1 MLMEKITGF
10 IMTAGH
16 LDIEWYQP
24 LNSYRFWTV
33 EALEDLKE
41 AAKRSDFKTYVLDG
55 QVFPLE
61 EYLEVV
67 PEDECEMRELIC
79 SGKLAIGPFYT
90 QFDEWIPSAE
100 NMIRNCLYG
109 KRKAEQFGGYMRA
122 GYLPDNFG
130 HPLQMPQILNNFGI
144 DSLLFMR
151 GMPEI
156 PGGHPDEFLY
166 RGIDGTEVLVSH
178 FRESYSGAFDI
189 FDKDNDPIQPREV
202 PYYGEYLSYEYHREL
217 AWHDDPERIAKNLIA
232 NVHKIKNRYPSDIIA
247 LIAGYDHLP
256 PQINIGESV
265 KKANELQ
272 DQIQFIMG
280 TAEDYVRLVQGQIR
294 QPAVY
299 SMELT
304 GSRYQSILLGALSTR
319 TYLKRQ
325 NFACE
330 ALLERY
336 AEPLDAI
343 ASCWNYP
350 DKPALLDEAWKYMM
364 INSAHDS
371 IHGSSTDEVHVE
383 MEARFAKTRQIAAGV
398 IHDAMAFLGQHTV
411 RWWESLQSV
420 PELQRPV
427 AGIFAKNDGHM
438 HRILPKGLLAYAPV
452 SADFAQPSELW
463 LPIGDHPCCICD
475 REGTHYPTQVLDRE
489 DAERNGKGEVR
500 NSLFPD
506 PIYRKVL
513 FLHPYQASGVDTLAA
528 VPGIGSEY
536 EPLQA
541 GDDFLENE
549 YLRVQVTGSCI
560 QITDKPGQKTYYNL
574 NLLEEEADAGDAWD
588 FSPPWVPGK
597 VIRSSSFPFTSRLA
611 EQGPVRGVLEVSG
624 TMRVPAGLKGDIRL
638 AQEVDLPVSYRITVW
653 RGIKRADVKLTIDNT
668 AKDHRI
674 RLRIPAGLKTDH
686 VLSQQHLAVLKRPIE
701 RPAASEAWYQP
712 PTRLLPFREWIAVE
726 DGTHGM
732 AVAFKGM
739 YDYEAV
745 MNPLSQEPDLYVTL
759 VRGFE
764 KMGRIHMMQREWPA
778 SEAIETP
785 GAQCL
790 GIQEMEWSYIP
801 YETSETDTA
810 PFLPLAQSFLY
821 PPVIHAV
828 RSRSKTE
835 SFDSLPPAFGWDE
848 ENIQFSAYKQ
858 CHDRDGYMLRFF
870 ENQGKRTR
878 ADIRIGSF
886 QKACLS
892 NMNEETLEELD
903 VSDGSVVI
911 DIAPYQAVSLKLTS
925 HERR

>member
-1 MLMEKITGF
+1 MKKIIGF
-10 IMTAGH
+10 IITAGH

-24 LNSYRFWTV
+24 LNSYRFWTI

-61 EYLEVV
+61 EYLEVI
-67 PEDECEMRELIC
+67 PEDETKMRELIRQ
-79 SGKLAIGPFYT
+79 GKLAIGPFYT

-109 KRKAEQFGGYMRA
+109 KKKSEHFGGYMRA

-130 HPLQMPQILNNFGI
+130 HPLQMPQILQNFGI

-151 GMPEI
+151 GMPEV

-166 RGIDGTEVLVSH
+166 KGLDGTKVLVSH

-202 PYYGEYLSYEYHREL
+202 PYYGEYLSFEYHREL
-217 AWHDDPERIAKNLIA
+217 AEHDDPERIAKNLIE
-232 NVHKIKNRYPSDIIA
+232 NVHKIKNRYPSNVIA

-265 KKANELQ
+265 NKANELQ
-272 DQIQFIMG
+272 DEIQFVMG
-280 TAEDYVRLVQGQIR
+280 TAEDYVRLVQKQIN

-299 SMELT
+299 SMELI

-343 ASCWNYP
+343 ASCWQYP

-371 IHGSSTDEVHVE
+371 IHGSSTDEVHTE
-383 MEARFAKTRQIAAGV
+383 MESRFAKTRQIAAGV
-398 IHDAMAFLGQHTV
+398 IHDAMAYLGSYTE
-411 RWWESLQSV
+411 RWWEQLQDIPEIRRSV
-420 PELQRPV
+420 T
-427 AGIFAKNDGHM
+427 AIFARNDGHM

-463 LPIGDHPCCICD
+463 LPIGDNPCCIYD
-475 REGTHYPTQVLDRE
+475 REGNAFPTQILNRE
-489 DAERNGKGEVR
+489 DTEVNGKGEVR
-500 NSLFPD
+500 NSPFPD

-513 FLHPYQASGVDTLAA
+513 FLHPYRAGEVDTLAA
-528 VPGIGSEY
+528 VPGKDSDY
-536 EPLQA
+536 EHLAA
-541 GDDFLENE
+541 GPDFLENE

-560 QITDKPGQKTYYNL
+560 QITDKPGQKTFYHL

-588 FSPPWVPGK
+588 FSPPWIPGK
-597 VIRSSSFPFTSRLA
+597 IVRSSSFAFTSRLA
-611 EQGPVRGVLEVSG
+611 EQGAVRGVLEIAG
-624 TMRVPAGLKGDIRL
+624 TMRVPAGLKGDERL
-638 AQEVDLPVSYRITVW
+638 EEEVTLPVLYQITLW
-653 RGIKRADVKLTIDNT
+653 RGIRRVDVKLRINNT
-668 AKDHRI
+668 ARDHRI
-674 RLRIPAGLKTDH
+674 RLRIPANLKTDH
-686 VLSQQHLAVLKRPIE
+686 ILSQGHLAVLSRPTE
-701 RPAASEAWYQP
+701 RPTENESWYQP
-712 PTRLLPFREWIAVE
+712 PTQLLPFREWLAVE
-726 DGTHGM
+726 DGTNGL
-732 AVAFKGM
+732 AIAFKGM

-745 MNPLSQEPDLYVTL
+745 MNPLSGEPDVYVTL

-764 KMGRIHMMQREWPA
+764 RMGRIHMMQREWPA
-778 SEAIETP
+778 SEAIVTP

-801 YETSETDTA
+801 YQADENEKA

-821 PPVIHAV
+821 PPVIHAI
-828 RSRSKTE
+828 RSKSKE
-835 SFDSLPPAFGWDE
+835 ELFDTLPPSFGWTE
-848 ENIQFSAYKQ
+848 KNIQFSAYKQ
-858 CHDRDGYMLRFF
+858 CLNRDGYILRFF

-878 ADIRIGSF
+878 AVIRIGNF
-886 QKACLS
+886 RKAWMS
-892 NMNEETLEELD
+892 NMSEETLAPLD
-903 VSDGSVVI
+903 VSNGSVVI
-911 DIAPYQAVSLKLTS
+911 DLEPYKAVSLKLAS
-925 HERR
+925 YERR

>member
-1 MLMEKITGF
+1 MKKIIGF
-10 IMTAGH
+10 IITAGH

-24 LNSYRFWTV
+24 LDSYRFWTI

-41 AAKRSDFKTYVLDG
+41 AAKRPDFKAYVLDG
-55 QVFPLE
+55 QIFPLE

-67 PEDECEMRELIC
+67 PEDEPEMRRLIQQ
-79 SGKLAIGPFYT
+79 GKLAVGPFYT

-109 KRKAEQFGGYMRA
+109 KRKSEHFGGYMRA

-130 HPLQMPQILNNFGI
+130 HPLQMPQILKNFGI

-151 GMPEI
+151 GMPEV

-166 RGIDGTEVLVSH
+166 QGLDGTKVLTSH

-202 PYYGEYLSYEYHREL
+202 PYYREYLSFEYHREL
-217 AWHDDPERIAKNLIA
+217 ADHDDPDRIARNLIE
-232 NVHKIKNRYPSDIIA
+232 NVHKIKNRYPSNVIA

-265 KKANELQ
+265 GKANELQ
-272 DQIQFIMG
+272 DEILFVMG
-280 TAEDYVRLVQGQIR
+280 TAEDYVRLVQDHIK
-294 QPAVY
+294 QPVVY
-299 SMELT
+299 NMELI

-343 ASCWNYP
+343 ASCWQHP

-371 IHGSSTDEVHVE
+371 IHGSSTDEVHIE

-398 IHDAMAFLGQHTV
+398 IHDAMACLGSHAA
-411 RWWESLQSV
+411 RWWEQLQNI
-420 PELQRPV
+420 PEASRPV
-427 AGIFAKNDGHM
+427 TALFAKNDGHM
-438 HRILPKGLLAYAPV
+438 HRILPKGLLTYTPV
-452 SADFAQPSELW
+452 SSDFAQPSEVW
-463 LPIGDHPCCICD
+463 LPIGDAPCHIRD
-475 REGTHYPTQVLDRE
+475 RAGNVFPTQVLKRE
-489 DAERNGKGEVR
+489 EIERNGKGDIR
-500 NSLFPD
+500 NSPFPD
-506 PIYRKVL
+506 AIYRKVL
-513 FLHPYQASGVDTLAA
+513 FLHPGHAGEVDSFAA
-528 VPGIGSEY
+528 VPGKN
-536 EPLQA
+536 A
-541 GDDFLENE
+541 GYDHVDAGTDFLENE

-560 QITDKPGQKTYYNL
+560 QITDKPGQKTFYNL

-588 FSPPWVPGK
+588 FSPPWIPGK
-597 VIRSSSFPFTSRLA
+597 IVRSSSFPFTSRLL
-611 EQGPVRGVLEVSG
+611 EQGAVRSVLEIVG
-624 TMRVPAGLKGDIRL
+624 AMRVPAGLKGDERL
-638 AQEVDLPVSYRITVW
+638 LEEVLIPVSYQITLW
-653 RGIKRADVKLTIDNT
+653 RGIRRVDVKLTINNT

-674 RLRIPAGLKTDH
+674 RLRMPANLKTDH
-686 VLSQQHLAVLKRPIE
+686 VLSQGHLAVLSRPVE
-701 RPAASEAWYQP
+701 RPTEDESWYQP
-712 PTRLLPFREWIAVE
+712 PTRLLPFREWLAVE
-726 DGTHGM
+726 DGIHGL

-745 MNPLSQEPDLYVTL
+745 RNPLTQEPDIYVTL

-764 KMGRIHMMQREWPA
+764 RMGRLHMTQRKWPA
-778 SEAIETP
+778 SEAIITP

-801 YETSETDTA
+801 YQTDENDTA
-810 PFLPLAQSFLY
+810 PFLPWVQSFLY
-821 PPVIHAV
+821 PPVVHAI
-828 RSRSKTE
+828 RSKVKE
-835 SFDSLPPAFGWDE
+835 ERFDMLPPSFGWE
-848 ENIQFSAYKQ
+848 ENNIQFSAYKQ
-858 CHDRDGYMLRFF
+858 CLDRDGYILRFF
-870 ENQGKRTR
+870 ENQGKSTRTV
-878 ADIRIGSF
+878 IRIGNF
-886 QKACLS
+886 REAWMS
-892 NMNEETLEELD
+892 NMNEETLESLD
-903 VSDGSVVI
+903 VSDGTVTI
-911 DIAPYQAVSLKLTS
+911 DVEPYKAVTLKLNS
-925 HERR
+925 YERR

>member
-1 MLMEKITGF
+1 MKKIIGF
-10 IMTAGH
+10 IITAGH

-24 LNSYRFWTV
+24 LNSYRFWTI

-55 QVFPLE
+55 QIFPLE
-61 EYLEVV
+61 EYLEVI
-67 PEDECEMRELIC
+67 PEDEPEMRELILQ
-79 SGKLAIGPFYT
+79 GKLAIGPFYT

-109 KRKAEQFGGYMRA
+109 KRKSEYFGGYMRA

-130 HPLQMPQILNNFGI
+130 HPLQMPQILKNFGI

-166 RGIDGTEVLVSH
+166 QGLDGTKILASH

-202 PYYGEYLSYEYHREL
+202 PYYGEYLSFEYHREL
-217 AWHDDPERIAKNLIA
+217 ADHDDPERIAKNLIE
-232 NVHKIKNRYPSDIIA
+232 NVHKIKNRYPSNVIA

-256 PQINIGESV
+256 PQINIGRSV
-265 KKANELQ
+265 SKANELQ
-272 DQIQFIMG
+272 DEILFIMG
-280 TAEDYVRLVQGQIR
+280 TAEDYVKLVQKHIK

-299 SMELT
+299 NMELI

-343 ASCWNYP
+343 ASGWKYP

-371 IHGSSTDEVHVE
+371 IHGSSTDEVHTE

-398 IHDAMAFLGQHTV
+398 IHDAMAYLGSYTV
-411 RWWESLQSV
+411 RWWEQLQNIPEVSRSV
-420 PELQRPV
+420 TAL
-427 AGIFAKNDGHM
+427 FAKNEGHM
-438 HRILPKGLLAYAPV
+438 HRILPKGLLTYAPV
-452 SADFAQPSELW
+452 STDFAQPSEVW
-463 LPIGDHPCCICD
+463 LPIGDTPFHICD
-475 REGTHYPTQVLDRE
+475 QAGNVFPTQVLKRE
-489 DAERNGKGEVR
+489 DIERNGKGDIR
-500 NSLFPD
+500 NSPFPD
-506 PIYRKVL
+506 SIYRKVL
-513 FLHPYQASGVDTLAA
+513 FLHPAHAGEVDTLAA
-528 VPGIGSEY
+528 VPGNDSGYSHVE
-536 EPLQA
+536 A
-541 GDDFLENE
+541 GTDFLENE

-560 QITDKPGQKTYYNL
+560 QITDKPGQKTFYNL

-588 FSPPWVPGK
+588 FSPPWIPGK
-597 VIRSSSFPFTSRLA
+597 IVRSSSFPFTSRLL
-611 EQGPVRGVLEVSG
+611 EQGAVRSVLEIMG
-624 TMRVPAGLKGDIRL
+624 AMRVPAGLKGDERL
-638 AQEVDLPVSYRITVW
+638 EEEVVLPVSYQITLW
-653 RGIKRADVKLTIDNT
+653 RGIRRVDVRLTINNT

-674 RLRIPAGLKTDH
+674 RLRIPANLKTDH
-686 VLSQQHLAVLKRPIE
+686 ILSQGHLAVISRPVE
-701 RPAASEAWYQP
+701 RPVENESWYQP
-712 PTRLLPFREWIAVE
+712 PTQLLPFREWLAAE
-726 DGTHGM
+726 DGTNGL

-745 MNPLSQEPDLYVTL
+745 KNPLSQEPDIYVTL

-764 KMGRIHMMQREWPA
+764 RMGRLHTMQRKWPA
-778 SEAIETP
+778 SEAIITP
-785 GAQCL
+785 EAQCP

-801 YETSETDTA
+801 FQVDENDTA

-821 PPVIHAV
+821 PPVVHAI
-828 RSRSKTE
+828 RSKVKE
-835 SFDSLPPAFGWDE
+835 ERFDMLPPIFGWDE
-848 ENIQFSAYKQ
+848 NNIQFSAYKQ
-858 CHDRDGYMLRFF
+858 CLNRDGYILRFF
-870 ENQGKRTR
+870 ENQGKSTK
-878 ADIRIGSF
+878 AVIRIGNF
-886 QKACLS
+886 RRAWMS
-892 NMNEETLEELD
+892 NMNEETLDSLNVSNGTVTID
-903 VSDGSVVI
+903 VG
-911 DIAPYQAVSLKLTS
+911 PYKAVSLKLNS
-925 HERR
+925 YERR

>member
-1 MLMEKITGF
+1 MEKITGF
-10 IMTAGH
+10 IITAGH

-24 LNSYRFWTV
+24 LNSYRFWTA

-67 PEDECEMRELIC
+67 PEDEDEMRRLIRQ
-79 SGKLAIGPFYT
+79 GKLAIGPFYT

-100 NMIRNCLYG
+100 NIIRNCLYG

-130 HPLQMPQILNNFGI
+130 HPLQMPQILDNFGI

-166 RGIDGTEVLVSH
+166 QGIDGTEVLASH

-202 PYYGEYLSYEYHREL
+202 PYYGEYLSFEYHREL
-217 AWHDDPERIAKNLIA
+217 AEHDDPERIAKNLIA
-232 NVHKIKNRYPSDIIA
+232 NVHKIKERYPSNVVA

-272 DQIQFIMG
+272 DQIHFVMG
-280 TAEDYVRLVQGQIR
+280 TAEDYVRLVQKHLKH
-294 QPAVY
+294 PAVF

-336 AEPLDAI
+336 AEPLSAI
-343 ASCWNYP
+343 ASRWHYP
-350 DKPALLDEAWKYMM
+350 DKPALLHEAWKYMM

-371 IHGSSTDEVHVE
+371 IHGSSTDEVHTE

-398 IHDAMAFLGQHTV
+398 IHDAMAFLGEHMEH
-411 RWWESLQSV
+411 WWNDLQSV
-420 PELQRPV
+420 PEIHLPV
-427 AGIFAKNDGHM
+427 TAIFAKNKGHM
-438 HRILPKGLLAYAPV
+438 HRILPKGLLTYAPV

-463 LPIGDHPCCICD
+463 LPIGDNPCCVCGRD
-475 REGTHYPTQVLDRE
+475 GKPLPTQVLDRE
-489 DAERNGKGEVR
+489 EAEVNGRGEVR

-513 FLHPYQASGVDTLAA
+513 FLYKYQAGGIDTLAA
-528 VPGIGSEY
+528 VPGIKAEY
-536 EPLQA
+536 DHLKA
-541 GDDFLENE
+541 GEDFLENE
-549 YLRVQVTGSCI
+549 YLRVDVTGPCI
-560 QITDKPGQKTYYNL
+560 QITDKPGQKTFYNL

-597 VIRSSSFPFTSRLA
+597 IVRSGSFPFTSRLA
-611 EQGPVRGVLEVSG
+611 EHGPVRGVLEVAG
-624 TMRVPAGLKGDIRL
+624 FMHVPVGLEGDIRL
-638 AQEVDLPVSYRITVW
+638 RQEVTLPVLYRITLW
-653 RGIKRADVKLTIDNT
+653 RGIKRVDIKLTIDNT

-674 RLRIPAGLKTDH
+674 RLRIPANLKTDH
-686 VLSQQHLAVLKRPIE
+686 VLSQGHLAILNRPVN
-701 RPAASEAWYQP
+701 RPAAKESWYQP
-712 PTRLLPFREWIAVE
+712 PTQLLPFREWVAVE
-726 DGTHGM
+726 DGKNGL

-739 YDYEAV
+739 YDYEAI
-745 MNPLSQEPDLYVTL
+745 MNPISQEPDLYVTL
-759 VRGFE
+759 LRGFE
-764 KMGRIHMMQREWPA
+764 RMGRIHMMQREWPA
-778 SEAIETP
+778 SEAIATP
-785 GAQCL
+785 GAQCP
-790 GIQEMEWSYIP
+790 GIHEMEWSYIP
-801 YETSETDTA
+801 YQTVDNDIA
-810 PFLPLAQSFLY
+810 PFLPLTQSFLY
-821 PPVIHAV
+821 PPAVHAI
-828 RSRSKTE
+828 RSRPKGKL
-835 SFDSLPPAFGWDE
+835 FDSLPPAFGWDDK
-848 ENIQFSAYKQ
+848 NVQFSAFKQ
-858 CHDRDGYMLRFF
+858 CYDRDGFILRFF
-870 ENQGKRTR
+870 ENQGKETR
-878 ADIRIGSF
+878 AVIRIGDF
-886 QKACLS
+886 NRAWIS
-892 NMNEETLEELD
+892 NMNEETFRELD
-903 VSDGSVVI
+903 VSNGSIVI
-911 DIAPYQAVSLKLTS
+911 NIAPYKAVSLKLNF
-925 HERR
+925 